1 MAERSKLLCR
11 ERTLLLVIDVQ
22 RRLAPV
28 IASNET
34 VLANCARLIQG
45 CRVLDVPLI
54 VSEQYPR
61 GLGETV
67 EGIRSLATDEEIAEK
82 ITFSCLR
89 NRPLAERLAES
100 GRDTLLICGMEAH
113 VCVTQ
118 TVLDALDAGYHV
130 QVAADAVGSR
140 CPDNRLVA
148 LARMAREG
156 AVMTTTES
164 ALFELLKK
172 AGTAEFKKISTL
184 VK

>member
-1 MAERSKLLCR
+1 MAERSRLLCR
-11 ERTLLLVIDVQ
+11 ERTLLLLVDAQ
-22 RRLAPV
+22 SRLAPV
-28 IASNET
+28 IHNNET
-34 VLANCARLIQG
+34 VLANCARLMEG
-45 CRVLDVPLI
+45 CRVLEVPVI

-67 EGIRSLATDEEIAEK
+67 QSLRSLALAEEIAEK
-82 ITFSCLR
+82 ITFSCFR
-89 NRPLAERLAES
+89 DRPLAERLAKS

-140 CPDNRLVA
+140 SPDNRVVA
-148 LARMAREG
+148 LARMSREG
-156 AVMTTTES
+156 ATITTTES

-172 AGTAEFKKISTL
+172 AGTAEFKKISKL